1 VRNIPVPYIHQLWDT
16 ADDFDGRS
24 ACGPT
29 AAVMALAGQVLEH
42 WPMEVSKPD
51 RHTSDYG
58 QYISRVYTFNGVTYA
73 RQTPDRSERLA
84 HGAYGYMVTDPM
96 IGTEFWRL
104 TRYLQNHLGTSAVRE
119 AAAEASWLE
128 ARLDEGNVVIAN
140 GNVNGLGH
148 IVLITGYRDDD
159 TYIVQDPYGNGTD
172 GSYDGGSVIY
182 SWNQM
187 ALNHLWA
194 VPHPSVRLMLPLV
207 GGSRW

>member
-1 VRNIPVPYIHQLWDT
+1 
-16 ADDFDGRS
+16 
-24 ACGPT
+24 
-29 AAVMALAGQVLEH
+29 
-42 WPMEVSKPD
+42 
-51 RHTSDYG
+51 
-58 QYISRVYTFNGVTYA
+58 
-73 RQTPDRSERLA
+73 
-84 HGAYGYMVTDPM
+84 
-96 IGTEFWRL
+96 L